1 MIETWQ
7 DDLELPNL
15 MSPTRIG
22 AREVKNRIVSPP
34 HGTYFGANGMVSEK
48 QLSYYAEKAAGG
60 VGMIVVGSV
69 AAWDRS
75 KASSGQNYGFSPAA
89 VDGHRQLAAVVQPHG
104 ALLLA
109 QLWDGGRQG
118 SSRISHLPLLS
129 ASALPDPRVR
139 EIPKELEV
147 DEIEDMVASFARSAA
162 LVEEAGWDGVEIL
175 AAQGYGLAQ
184 FLSPQM
190 NHRLDAWGG
199 SHANRARVV
208 CDIVR
213 RIRATVGPDFLVGVR
228 INGDD
233 MIAGGARPE
242 DAVEVARVLEGTGCV
257 DYLNMSGASN
267 ENFPLWIADM
277 GHRAGLFVDAAR
289 QVKQAVSIPVMVAT
303 RIKDP
308 LLAESLLADGT
319 VDLVG
324 MNRALIADPTL
335 PEKVR
340 TGRLS
345 EVRPCL
351 SCNQGCI
358 SSTGN
363 GLPLECTVNPTVGRE
378 TSVVRTSLAG
388 LRVAVVGG
396 GPAGLQAAVSAAER
410 GADVV
415 LFEAR
420 SSLGGQIAM
429 AAQCTSRSELGLV
442 VAHLTRRLGALGVDL
457 RTGTTA
463 TADDLAG
470 FDSILLATGSRPWR
484 TGFSTAEPGTLTLPG
499 HDLSHVVTAWEVFGA
514 VDRIG
519 ARVLVLEDDPQ
530 GQATTAA
537 EYLAEHGRQVTIVS
551 RSTSIGLWSAVNQDF
566 LYTRLRRAGVELRPH
581 TWVSRI
587 GDRTVEGHDAF
598 SHEPVR
604 LGDFDTVVLATG
616 AEVVDDLYR
625 QLDGDARVVRIG
637 DCLAPRRLDH
647 AIWDGFTAAQA
658 LTAPMD
664 VAPAGAT
671 S

>member
-1 MIETWQ
+1 MIEQWQ
-7 DDLELPNL
+7 DGLHLERL

-22 AREVKNRIVSPP
+22 ARDVKNRIVSPP
-34 HGTYFGANGMVSEK
+34 HGTFFAANGMVSEK

-75 KASSGQNYGFSPAA
+75 KASAGQNYGFSPDAI
-89 VDGHRQLAAVVQPHG
+89 DGHRKLAGVVQPHG

-118 SSRISHLPLLS
+118 SSRASHLPLLS

-139 EIPKELEV
+139 EIPKELDA
-147 DEIEDMVASFARSAA
+147 DEIEDMIASFARSAA
-162 LVEEAGWDGVEIL
+162 LLEQAGWDGVEIL

-190 NHRLDAWGG
+190 NHRQDAWGG
-199 SHANRARVV
+199 SHENRARIV

-213 RIRATVGPDFLVGVR
+213 RIRTLVSPDFLIGVR

-233 MIAGGARPE
+233 MIAGGAGPD
-242 DAVEVARVLEGTGCV
+242 DAVVIARLLEDTGCV
-257 DYLNMSGASN
+257 DYLNVSGASN
-267 ENFPLWIADM
+267 ETFPLWIADM
-277 GHRAGLFVDAAR
+277 GHKPGLFVDAAR
-289 QVKQAVSIPVMVAT
+289 QIKREVSIPVMVAT

-308 LLAESLLADGT
+308 LLAEALIEDGT

-335 PEKVR
+335 PAKVQA
-340 TGRLS
+340 GLLS
-345 EVRPCL
+345 QVRPCL

-363 GLPLECTVNPTVGRE
+363 GLPLECTVNPTVGLE
-378 TSVVRTSLAG
+378 TSVVRTSIAG
-388 LRVAVVGG
+388 LRVGVVGG

-410 GADVV
+410 GAEVV

-420 SSLGGQIAM
+420 PTLGGQIAM
-429 AAQCTSRSELGLV
+429 AAQCSSRRELGLIV
-442 VAHLTRRLGALGVDL
+442 EHLGRRLVQLGVDV
-457 RTGTTA
+457 RMGVTA
-463 TADDLAG
+463 TSEDLSD
-470 FDSILLATGSRPWR
+470 FDTILIATGSRPWR
-484 TGFSTAEPGTLTLPG
+484 TGFSSAEPGVRALPG
-499 HDLSHVVTAWEVFGA
+499 HDLPHVVTAWEVFEQLHS
-514 VDRIG
+514 IG
-519 ARVLVLEDDPQ
+519 ARVLVAEDDPQ

-537 EYLAEHGRQVTIVS
+537 EYLAEHGRDVTIVS

-566 LYTRLRRAGVELRPH
+566 LYTRLRNAGVELLPH
-581 TWVSRI
+581 TWITRI
-587 GDRTVEGHDAF
+587 NETTVDGHDAF
-598 SHEPVR
+598 SHARVP
-604 LGDFDTVVLATG
+604 LGRFDTVVLATG
-616 AEVVDDLYR
+616 AEVDDTLFR
-625 QLDGDARVVRIG
+625 HLTDDPRVVRIG
-637 DCLAPRRLDH
+637 DCLAPRRLDN
-647 AIWDGFTAAQA
+647 AIWDGFTAVQG
-658 LTAPMD
+658 LTAPAR
-664 VAPAGAT
+664 VESAGAP

>member
-7 DDLELPNL
+7 DHLELPHL
-15 MSPTRIG
+15 MSPARIG
-22 AREVKNRIVSPP
+22 ARTVKNRIVSPP
-34 HGTYFGANGMVSEK
+34 HGTYFGENGMVSEK

-89 VDGHRQLAAVVQPHG
+89 VDGHRRLASVVQSHG

-118 SSRISHLPLLS
+118 SSRTSHLPLLS

-139 EIPKELEV
+139 EIPKELEA
-147 DEIEDMVASFARSAA
+147 DEIEEMVASFARSAV
-162 LVEEAGWDGVEIL
+162 LLHEAGWDGVEIL

-190 NHRLDAWGG
+190 NHRQDEWGG
-199 SHANRARVV
+199 SHANRVRIV

-213 RIRATVGPDFLVGVR
+213 RIRDWVPTDFLVGVR

-233 MIAGGARPE
+233 MIDGGARPE
-242 DAVEVARVLEGTGCV
+242 DAVEIARILEGTGCI

-277 GHRAGLFVDAAR
+277 GHRSGLFVDAAR
-289 QVKQAVSIPVMVAT
+289 RVKDAVQIPVMVAT

-308 LLAESLLADGT
+308 LLAESLLAEGA

-335 PEKVR
+335 PRKVR
-340 TGRLS
+340 AGRLS

-358 SSTGN
+358 ASTGN
-363 GLPLECTVNPTVGRE
+363 GLPLECTVNPTIGRE
-378 TSVVRTSLAG
+378 TTVLKTSLAG
-388 LRVAVVGG
+388 LRLAVVGG
-396 GPAGLQAAVSAAER
+396 GPAGLQAATSAAER
-410 GADVV
+410 GAEVV

-429 AAQCTSRSELGLV
+429 AAKCTSRNELALIV
-442 VAHLTRRLGALGVDL
+442 THLARRLTALGVDV
-457 RTGTTA
+457 RTNTA
-463 TADDLAG
+463 ASPTDLDG
-470 FDSILLATGSRPWR
+470 FDSVLLATGSRPWR
-484 TGFSTAEPGTLTLPG
+484 TGFSTAEPGTRALPG
-499 HDLSHVVTAWEVFGA
+499 HDRPHVVTAWEVFE
-514 VDRIG
+514 DLSTIG
-519 ARVLVLEDDPQ
+519 ARVLVLEDDTQ

-566 LYTRLRRAGVELRPH
+566 LYTRLRRAGVVMRPH
-581 TWVSRI
+581 TWVTEI
-587 GDRTVEGHDAF
+587 GERFVQGHDAF
-598 SHEPVR
+598 SHEPQA
-604 LGDFDTVVLATG
+604 LGEFDTVVLATG

-625 QLDGDARVVRIG
+625 HLHDDARVVRIG
-637 DCLAPRRLDH
+637 DCLAPRRLDQ
-647 AIWDGFTAAQA
+647 AIWDGFTAVQA
-658 LTAPMD
+658 LAVPIGTHS
-664 VAPAGAT
+664 AGAT
-671 S
+671 P

>member
-1 MIETWQ
+1 MIEHWQ
-7 DDLELPNL
+7 DDLQFPRL
-15 MSPTRIG
+15 MSPVRIG
-22 AREVKNRIVSPP
+22 TREIKNRIVSPP

-75 KASSGQNYGFSPAA
+75 KASGGQNYGFSPEA
-89 VDGHRQLAAVVQPHG
+89 VDGHRQLAGVVQPHG

-118 SSRISHLPLLS
+118 SSRASHLPLLS

-139 EIPKELEV
+139 EIPKELEP
-147 DEIEDMVASFARSAA
+147 DEIEEMVSSFARSAA
-162 LVEEAGWDGVEIL
+162 LLEEAGWDGVEIL

-190 NHRLDAWGG
+190 NNRQDAWGG
-199 SHANRARVV
+199 SHENRVRVV
-208 CDIVR
+208 SDIVR
-213 RIRATVGPDFLVGVR
+213 RIRTLVSPEFLIGVR

-233 MIAGGARPE
+233 MIAGGAGPD
-242 DAVEVARVLEGTGCV
+242 DAVVIARLLEGTGCV
-257 DYLNMSGASN
+257 DYLNVSGASN
-267 ENFPLWIADM
+267 ESFPLWIADM
-277 GHRAGLFVDAAR
+277 GHKPGLFVDAAR
-289 QVKQAVSIPVMVAT
+289 QIKQAVSIPVMVAT

-308 LLAESLLADGT
+308 LLAESLLEDGT

-324 MNRALIADPTL
+324 MNRALIADPTMPAKIQAGL
-335 PEKVR
+335 
-340 TGRLS
+340 LS
-345 EVRPCL
+345 QVRPCL

-378 TSVVRTSLAG
+378 NSVVRTSVAG
-388 LRVAVVGG
+388 LRVGVVGG
-396 GPAGLQAAVSAAER
+396 GPAGLQAAVSTAER

-420 SSLGGQIAM
+420 PAVGGQIAM
-429 AAQCTSRSELGLV
+429 AAQCTSRRELGLIV
-442 VAHLTRRLGALGVDL
+442 EHLSRRLFQLGVDV
-457 RTGTTA
+457 RTGVTA
-463 TADDLAG
+463 TPDDLND
-470 FDSILLATGSRPWR
+470 FDAVVLATGSRPWR
-484 TGFSTAEPGTLTLPG
+484 TGFSTAEPGVRAIPG
-499 HDLSHVVTAWEVFGA
+499 HDLPHVVTAWEVF
-514 VDRIG
+514 DRLDTIG
-519 ARVLVLEDDPQ
+519 TRVLVAEDDPQ

-537 EYLAEHGRQVTIVS
+537 EYLAEHGREVTIVS

-566 LYTRLRRAGVELRPH
+566 LYTRLRNAGVELLPH

-587 GDRTVEGHDAF
+587 GEKSVDGHDAF
-598 SHEPVR
+598 SHAPVP
-604 LGDFDTVVLATG
+604 LGEFDTVVLATG
-616 AEVVDDLYR
+616 AEVEDTLFR
-625 QLDGDARVVRIG
+625 QLADDPRVVRIG
-637 DCLAPRRLDH
+637 DCLAPRRLDN
-647 AIWDGFTAAQA
+647 AVWDGFTAAQRLKA
-658 LTAPMD
+658 R
-664 VAPAGAT
+664 VHVESAGAQ